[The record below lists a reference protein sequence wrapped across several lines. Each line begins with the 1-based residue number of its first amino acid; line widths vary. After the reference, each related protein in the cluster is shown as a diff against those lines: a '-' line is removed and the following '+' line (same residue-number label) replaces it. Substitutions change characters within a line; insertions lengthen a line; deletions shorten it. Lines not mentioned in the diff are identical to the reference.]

1 MISEHFEKFGEI
13 TDVYIS
19 SPGRHFAFVT
29 FADVRVAHSL
39 IGKEHRLLKMSV
51 YLSKV
56 QCKQNQG
63 KNKEDENEDRRSR
76 RLWIWSGRLW
86 SKLFWTWRIWIRN
99 RKAFVELWTHENG
112 RRYGHMMNQRGG
124 WGGGYHRSPGE
135 LYREYMARQG
145 GYDGPGGQGKE
156 RGMGGYR
163 PEKMGQGYG
172 DSRCYFKHGSY
183 PGYGAYGPGRLKN
196 MD

>member
-1 MISEHFEKFGEI
+1 MGMYGHGGYGYGLGGFGPSGFGPGGFGSETEE
-13 TDVYIS
+13 
-19 SPGRHFAFVT
+19 
-29 FADVRVAHSL
+29 
-39 IGKEHRLLKMSV
+39 
-51 YLSKV
+51 
-56 QCKQNQG
+56 C
-63 KNKEDENEDRRSR
+63 
-76 RLWIWSGRLW
+76 
-86 SKLFWTWRIWIRN
+86 
-99 RKAFVELWTHENG
+99 VELWTHENG

-172 DSRCYFKHGSY
+172 DSRCCFKLGSY
-183 PGYGAYGPGRLKN
+183 PGFGAYGPGRPKN
-196 MD
+196 MN